1 MKVIVKIQ
9 ETNTEFAVIMI
20 LTTVWNGLIGKQMDP
35 IAGMSVPIKAS
46 INVLELPGKPAAIM
60 IQIPVQNGLPYKTVI
75 LNAILAEMEL
85 VILNAEKPNPIVLKI
100 VEVLL
105 LPAGTNVPMTEKESV
120 LTLLIIELAATMI
133 QTIVQNGRLLKVVEQ
148 AKPAKMA
155 NAQPFL

>member
-60 IQIPVQNGLPYKTVI
+60 IQIPV
-75 LNAILAEMEL
+75 
-85 VILNAEKPNPIVLKI
+85 
-100 VEVLL
+100 
-105 LPAGTNVPMTEKESV
+105 
-120 LTLLIIELAATMI
+120 
-133 QTIVQNGRLLKVVEQ
+133 
-148 AKPAKMA
+148 
-155 NAQPFL
+155 

>member
-1 MKVIVKIQ
+1 
-9 ETNTEFAVIMI
+9 
-20 LTTVWNGLIGKQMDP
+20 
-35 IAGMSVPIKAS
+35 
-46 INVLELPGKPAAIM
+46 
-60 IQIPVQNGLPYKTVI
+60 VI

-133 QTIVQNGRLLKVVEQ
+133 QTIV
-148 AKPAKMA
+148 
-155 NAQPFL
+155 